1 MRLRLSLAGRVAIA
15 LVTTAVVVLVVT
27 VVLDRWLPP
36 WLAALTAFVLVLPT
50 AIWLGG
56 VMTRPWSNVVQA
68 LTDGVA
74 SLRDHDFSVSIS
86 PPRDRQLNE
95 LVTAYNSL
103 GDLLRR
109 ERLDLYQREL
119 LLDTVIQTTP
129 LALVLTNAAGHIVFS
144 NIAARQLLS
153 GGRKLEGFSLVDVLQ
168 AAPEPLREAVAAEHD
183 TLFTMKLAGEA
194 EVFH

>member
-1 MRLRLSLAGRVAIA
+1 MKWRLSLAGRVAIA
-15 LVTTAVVVLVVT
+15 LTSTLLAVALIATVLSRWMPPWIAATTAVVLI
-27 VVLDRWLPP
+27 LPP
-36 WLAALTAFVLVLPT
+36 SLWLAGRVA
-50 AIWLGG
+50 
-56 VMTRPWSNVVQA
+56 RPWSSAVRA

-86 PPRDRQLNE
+86 PPNDRELRE

-153 GGRKLEGFSLVDVLQ
+153 GGRKLEGFNLTEVL
-168 AAPEPLREAVAAEHD
+168 
-183 TLFTMKLAGEA
+183 
-194 EVFH
+194 